1 MRMKRQQPAIVM
13 NHLIRSLQR
22 VKRDSHGFQVFGPD
36 SIPAKHDPTRMWFP
50 PGLPVWSYDLV
61 LLPSQSTYDTEYI
74 RAKNAGDAKEL
85 IKAKY
90 PNAERFDW

>member
-13 NHLIRSLQR
+13 NHLIRSLER
-22 VKRDSHGFQVFGPD
+22 VKRNSHGTVIAMRDGVTVAGDQ
-36 SIPAKHDPTRMWFP
+36 WFP